1 MKFLVD
7 AQLPP
12 ALADALQAAGH
23 DAEHVEDAGLRH
35 AKDPVIWQYALT
47 HARVIITK
55 DVDFPNRLLVSASS
69 PQIVWLRV
77 PNCSKRELLRWLL
90 PELPQIV
97 RALEAGNALF
107 EISRR

>member
-1 MKFLVD
+1 MKFLID

-12 ALADALQAAGH
+12 ALANALTAAGH
-23 DAEHVEDAGLRH
+23 DAVHVEDVGLRH
-35 AKDPVIWQYALT
+35 AKDSLIWVRALSEN
-47 HARVIITK
+47 RVIVTK
-55 DVDFPNRLLVSASS
+55 DEDFPNRSLVTTPS

-77 PNCSKRELLRWLL
+77 PNCSKRQLLHWLL

-107 EISRR
+107 EISKR

>member
-1 MKFLVD
+1 MKFLID

-12 ALADALQAAGH
+12 ALATALKAAGH
-23 DAEHVEDAGLRH
+23 DAMHVEDVGLRH
-35 AKDPVIWQYALT
+35 AKDSVIWAHAL
-47 HARVIITK
+47 AESRVIVTK
-55 DVDFPNRLLVSASS
+55 DEDFPNRLLVATPA

-77 PNCSKRELLRWLL
+77 PNCSKRQLLRWLL